1 MLIILVMNNMLL
13 KLFITLIEYI
23 CGAPE
28 PIYQDTYDEES
39 NDEESNDEESN
50 DYFFYDLETQET
62 QPLYK

>member
-1 MLIILVMNNMLL
+1 MIILVMNNMLL

-28 PIYQDTYDEES
+28 PIYQEYNDQDS
-39 NDEESNDEESN
+39 NDQESN

>member
-1 MLIILVMNNMLL
+1 MNNMLL

-28 PIYQDTYDEES
+28 PIYQEY
-39 NDEESNDEESN
+39 NDRESN

>member
-1 MLIILVMNNMLL
+1 MLL

-28 PIYQDTYDEES
+28 PIYQEFNDQEYNDQDS
-39 NDEESNDEESN
+39 NDRESN